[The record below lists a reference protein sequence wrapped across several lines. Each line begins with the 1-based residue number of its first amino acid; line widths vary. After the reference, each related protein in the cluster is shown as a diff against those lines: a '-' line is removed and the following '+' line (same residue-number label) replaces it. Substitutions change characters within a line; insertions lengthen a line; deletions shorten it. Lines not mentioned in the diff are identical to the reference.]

1 MEGLPRA
8 KRSER
13 DWLNALTYSVQSPP
27 MVVRDVVLTP
37 ASICSYIINKEQI
50 PGWIPAFDIRTG
62 KPRWIFRTVPRRG
75 DCGIDTWK
83 DDSWAYAGR
92 APLWSMMS
100 ADEELGYI
108 YIPTNTTASDYYG
121 GHRHGDNLFA
131 ESVLCLDA
139 DTGKRVWH
147 CQTVH
152 HRLWDY
158 DNPAAPILMNLTV
171 DGRPVKMLAQ
181 VTKQGFLFAFDRVNG
196 KPICPSKSA
205 LSHRRTSR
213 ARRPRPRSH
222 LPPDPRPTNT
232 RMPR

>member
-1 MEGLPRA
+1 LAERA
-8 KRSER
+8 HLFRAVPSAGGAR
-13 DWLNALTYSVQSPP
+13 RGAYSRVHLFLHHQHGT
-27 MVVRDVVLTP
+27 D
-37 ASICSYIINKEQI
+37 

-62 KPRWIFRTVPRRG
+62 KPRWIFRTVPRPG

-92 APLWSMMS
+92 ATLWSMMS